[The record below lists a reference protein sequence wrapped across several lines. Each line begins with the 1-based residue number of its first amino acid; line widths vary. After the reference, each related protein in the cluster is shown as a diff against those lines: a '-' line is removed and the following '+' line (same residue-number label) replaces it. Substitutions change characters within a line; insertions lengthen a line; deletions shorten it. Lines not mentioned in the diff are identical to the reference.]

1 MAWGSLRFSD
11 CQRLDLEKLVLGDE
25 DLRGLIW
32 RSKTATSGLPF
43 GIITSGFL
51 SHGSHNWVWKFLST
65 LDQLYASNSVG
76 MVDFL
81 LPDCDNDNLIF
92 PLVPMNYPTVLYF
105 LRKFLHCPWRS
116 SCSPMM
122 GMDLNYTMHSLKA
135 TLLSWGPQLESAP
148 SPELRL
154 QQGHHVAQSF
164 SLAVYSRDS
173 VWGALKYQNQIRSM
187 VHGGWRP
194 KTAQHRGSQ
203 QPLTEPAVV
212 LEKFSKAKSD
222 FQWFQFTDHMVDP
235 IVEEEAFP
243 IDSSD
248 SSSGSSSSDS
258 SDEDRSQE
266 PSMSKEPRLK
276 RPPSK
281 KTSF

>member
-1 MAWGSLRFSD
+1 
-11 CQRLDLEKLVLGDE
+11 
-25 DLRGLIW
+25 
-32 RSKTATSGLPF
+32 
-43 GIITSGFL
+43 
-51 SHGSHNWVWKFLST
+51 
-65 LDQLYASNSVG
+65 
-76 MVDFL
+76 
-81 LPDCDNDNLIF
+81 
-92 PLVPMNYPTVLYF
+92 
-105 LRKFLHCPWRS
+105 
-116 SCSPMM
+116 
-122 GMDLNYTMHSLKA
+122 
-135 TLLSWGPQLESAP
+135 
-148 SPELRL
+148 
-154 QQGHHVAQSF
+154 
-164 SLAVYSRDS
+164 
-173 VWGALKYQNQIRSM
+173 M

-194 KTAQHRGSQ
+194 ETAQHRGSQ